1 MMRRFCF
8 YLSGAVAAGAL
19 CALAGCGG
27 HNMFAEREPWR
38 HEAELQC
45 INSGAVKEGP
55 GKVRISPIDGP
66 GVCGADFPLKASSLG
81 GDSVPLGYSDDLRPP
96 GAVPNGAGPAPR
108 WPIAPRPAG
117 PIVTRDDLLS
127 DQPLSLD
134 PSGTRER
141 AGAAG
146 ETYDF
151 RRPYGAPSGRPG
163 AAASDASS
171 PYDFSPEPYERRQV
185 IGGPKSAPRTVPSP
199 PPPALGAVRGPASTS
214 LASTSLASTSPASTS
229 PASSPI

>member
-1 MMRRFCF
+1 MMRRLAL

-66 GVCGADFPLKASSLG
+66 GVCGADFPLKVSSLG

-96 GAVPNGAGPAPR
+96 AAVPNGVGPAPR
-108 WPIAPRPAG
+108 CPIAP
-117 PIVTRDDLLS
+117 
-127 DQPLSLD
+127 
-134 PSGTRER
+134 
-141 AGAAG
+141 
-146 ETYDF
+146 
-151 RRPYGAPSGRPG
+151 
-163 AAASDASS
+163 
-171 PYDFSPEPYERRQV
+171 
-185 IGGPKSAPRTVPSP
+185 P
-199 PPPALGAVRGPASTS
+199 PPR
-214 LASTSLASTSPASTS
+214 
-229 PASSPI
+229 PIATPLPLL